1 MKDVD
6 VLKSK
11 YFSQIDDRDTE
22 GGRQEAMVDILL
34 SIIVMPALVASG
46 DQSVTY
52 HCPSQAAAG
61 MVRN

>member
-6 VLKSK
+6 GLKSK

-22 GGRQEAMVDILL
+22 GGRQEAMVDILP

-46 DQSVTY
+46 DQSVT
-52 HCPSQAAAG
+52 
-61 MVRN
+61 